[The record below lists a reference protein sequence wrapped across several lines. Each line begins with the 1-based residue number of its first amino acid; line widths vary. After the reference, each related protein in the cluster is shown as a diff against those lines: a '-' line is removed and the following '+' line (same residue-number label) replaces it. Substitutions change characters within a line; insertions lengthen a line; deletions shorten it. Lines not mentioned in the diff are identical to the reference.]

1 MVKTGSTNYWSFNLP
16 VAALPARPRLVSSG
30 LTPYICNMLNVENM
44 EYNTTRN
51 HLIMKE
57 YGRHIQKMVEYLL
70 SIENKEERQRNAY
83 SVIELM
89 GFLNPHLKN
98 VEDFRHKLWDHLFL
112 ISDFKLDV
120 ESPYPIPTRETLK
133 AKPERLKYPKRYPR
147 FNHLGKN
154 IEVVIDKAL
163 KEENPEKKQGFAN
176 AIAYYMKLT
185 YSNWH
190 KELVHDDNIQS
201 ELSIITKGEL
211 EFNNRPFV
219 KHRVDNRD
227 EHDDYGS
234 RSGGGYRKNFGGRNN
249 TGGGRDNRG
258 GSSRDNR
265 GGSSRDNRGGSS
277 GGDNRNNN
285 RNFKKRY

>member
-1 MVKTGSTNYWSFNLP
+1 
-16 VAALPARPRLVSSG
+16 
-30 LTPYICNMLNVENM
+30 M

-51 HLIMKE
+51 HLIMRE

-70 SIENKEERQRNAY
+70 SIKDKEERQRNAHA
-83 SVIELM
+83 VIELM

-112 ISDFKLDV
+112 ISDSTLDV

-133 AKPERLKYPKRYPR
+133 ARPERLRYPKKYPR

-190 KELVHDDNIQS
+190 KELVHDDSIQS
-201 ELSIITKGEL
+201 ELSSMTKGEL

-219 KHRVDNRD
+219 KHRIDNRD
-227 EHDDYGS
+227 ENDYNS
-234 RSGGGYRKNFGGRNN
+234 RSGGGYRKNFGGRSNAGGRDNRGTGRDNN
-249 TGGGRDNRG
+249 RGGGRDNRG
-258 GSSRDNR
+258 G
-265 GGSSRDNRGGSS
+265 
-277 GGDNRNNN
+277 GDNRNSNN

>member
-1 MVKTGSTNYWSFNLP
+1 MFLP
-16 VAALPARPRLVSSG
+16 G
-30 LTPYICNMLNVENM
+30 LTPLKSLFEPFIRLTFANMTNVENM

-70 SIENKEERQRNAY
+70 TIEDKEERQRNAY
-83 SVIELM
+83 AVIELM

-112 ISDFKLDV
+112 ISNFELDV
-120 ESPYPIPTRETLK
+120 VSPYPIPTRETLK
-133 AKPERLKYPKRYPR
+133 AKPERLKYPKHHPRY
-147 FNHLGKN
+147 NHLGKN
-154 IEVVIDKAL
+154 IEVVMEKAL

-190 KELVHDDNIQS
+190 KELVHDDAIQQ
-201 ELSIITKGEL
+201 ELSSMTKGEL

-219 KHRVDNRD
+219 KHRADNRTD
-227 EHDDYGS
+227 RDDYGS
-234 RSGGGYRKNFGGRNN
+234 GTTGRNQFRKNFGGRDNRSN
-249 TGGGRDNRG
+249 QQQGGSRDNRNRNQTSGNREGGNRDGGRDNR
-258 GSSRDNR
+258 SN
-265 GGSSRDNRGGSS
+265 
-277 GGDNRNNN
+277 NNN

>member
-1 MVKTGSTNYWSFNLP
+1 MQ
-16 VAALPARPRLVSSG
+16 
-30 LTPYICNMLNVENM
+30 NVENM

-70 SIENKEERQRNAY
+70 SIKDKEERQRNAY
-83 SVIELM
+83 AVIELM

-112 ISDFKLDV
+112 ISDFTLDV

-133 AKPERLKYPKRYPR
+133 AKPERLRYPKRYPR

-176 AIAYYMKLT
+176 AVAYYMKLT

-190 KELVHDDNIQS
+190 KELVHDDTIQS
-201 ELSIITKGEL
+201 ELSSMTNGEL

-219 KHRVDNRD
+219 KHRADNRT
-227 EHDDYGS
+227 EEYGNNN
-234 RSGGGYRKNFGGRNN
+234 RNNNNYRKNFGGRDNRNN
-249 TGGGRDNRG
+249 NNGGNNRNANNNRGGNGGRDNR
-258 GSSRDNR
+258 N
-265 GGSSRDNRGGSS
+265 N
-277 GGDNRNNN
+277 NNN

>member
-1 MVKTGSTNYWSFNLP
+1 
-16 VAALPARPRLVSSG
+16 
-30 LTPYICNMLNVENM
+30 M

-51 HLIMKE
+51 HLIMRE
-57 YGRHIQKMVEYLL
+57 YGRHIQKMIDYVIT
-70 SIENKEERQRNAY
+70 IEDRDKRQKNAQAL
-83 SVIELM
+83 IELM

-112 ISDFKLDV
+112 ISDFALDV

-133 AKPERLKYPKRYPR
+133 ARPDRLSYPKKYPK

-201 ELSIITKGEL
+201 ELSAITHGEL

-219 KHRVDNRD
+219 KHRTDNRED
-227 EHDDYGS
+227 RDDYGK
-234 RSGGGYRKNFGGRNN
+234 RGGNNNYRKNFGGRGNN
-249 TGGGRDNRG
+249 NQGNRDNRG
-258 GSSRDNR
+258 GNR
-265 GGSSRDNRGGSS
+265 NRNNGN
-277 GGDNRNNN
+277 DNRNNN

>member
-1 MVKTGSTNYWSFNLP
+1 
-16 VAALPARPRLVSSG
+16 
-30 LTPYICNMLNVENM
+30 
-44 EYNTTRN
+44 
-51 HLIMKE
+51 MKE
-57 YGRHIQKMVEYLL
+57 YGRHIQKMVEHLL
-70 SIENKEERQRNAY
+70 SIKDREERQKNAY
-83 SVIELM
+83 AVIELM

-112 ISDFKLDV
+112 ISNFELDV
-120 ESPYPIPTRETLK
+120 DSPYPIPTRETLK
-133 AKPERLKYPKRYPR
+133 AKPERLTYPKKYPS

-190 KELVHDDNIQS
+190 KELVHDDTIQA
-201 ELSIITKGEL
+201 ELSHITKGQL

-219 KHRVDNRD
+219 KHRTDNRA
-227 EHDDYGS
+227 EEDYPAA
-234 RSGGGYRKNFGGRNN
+234 RNQYRKNFG
-249 TGGGRDNRG
+249 
-258 GSSRDNR
+258 SRDNR
-265 GGSSRDNRGGSS
+265 SS
-277 GGDNRNNN
+277 GQGRDSRNRPGGRDGGRDRNNGN

>member
-1 MVKTGSTNYWSFNLP
+1 MIDT
-16 VAALPARPRLVSSG
+16 
-30 LTPYICNMLNVENM
+30 ENM

-51 HLIMKE
+51 HLTMRE
-57 YGRHIQKMVEYLL
+57 YGRHIQKMVEYVLTL
-70 SIENKEERQRNAY
+70 EDKEKRQRNAMAL
-83 SVIELM
+83 IELM

-120 ESPYPIPTRETLK
+120 ESPYPIPTRETLR
-133 AKPERLKYPKRYPR
+133 AKPDALRYPKRYPK

-154 IEVVIDKAL
+154 IEVVINKAL
-163 KEENPEKKQGFAN
+163 TEENPEKRQGFAN
-176 AIAYYMKLT
+176 SIAYYMKLT

-201 ELSIITKGEL
+201 ELNSITEGQL

-219 KHRVDNRD
+219 KHRTDNVADR
-227 EHDDYGS
+227 DDY
-234 RSGGGYRKNFGGRNN
+234 RSNNNGYRKNFSQRNNGGRDNRGNGGRDNN
-249 TGGGRDNRG
+249 GGQRNGGGRDNRG
-258 GSSRDNR
+258 GSNN
-265 GGSSRDNRGGSS
+265 GG
-277 GGDNRNNN
+277 NN

>member
-1 MVKTGSTNYWSFNLP
+1 
-16 VAALPARPRLVSSG
+16 
-30 LTPYICNMLNVENM
+30 M

-51 HLIMKE
+51 HLIMRE

-83 SVIELM
+83 AVIELM

-112 ISDFKLDV
+112 ISDFTLDV

-133 AKPERLKYPKRYPR
+133 ARPERLSYPKRYPR

-201 ELSIITKGEL
+201 ELSTMTKGEL

-219 KHRVDNRD
+219 KHRVDTRD
-227 EHDDYGS
+227 DRDDYGK
-234 RSGGGYRKNFGGRNN
+234 RSGGSYRKNFGGRSN
-249 TGGGRDNRG
+249 TGGARDNRGSSGRDNRGGSRDGGGGRDNRG
-258 GSSRDNR
+258 GSSDNR
-265 GGSSRDNRGGSS
+265 N
-277 GGDNRNNN
+277 NNN